1 MGDWGDQHRFFSFER
16 MEYATCGRIP
26 CLGYMGFWLLIGP
39 LNEVIPGSVR
49 GAAARLRLLE
59 GREAVKMTCSARW
72 DDGSIWFAT
81 VFDPTADDVKTL
93 WRLVGSYILLF
104 SNMNVMRNQH
114 LS

>member
-1 MGDWGDQHRFFSFER
+1 
-16 MEYATCGRIP
+16 MEES
-26 CLGYMGFWLLIGP
+26 L
-39 LNEVIPGSVR
+39 
-49 GAAARLRLLE
+49 AAVPRLHRLLVANRPVE
-59 GREAVKMTCSARW
+59 RGDPWLGSWSSGPTACAEASRDAVKMTCSARW
-72 DDGSIWFAT
+72 DDELIWFAT